1 MYFPHVCP
9 IGSDAARRAAILLL
23 GRLVAIHV
31 RDLLG
36 EGEAGVVARALERL
50 AGRED
55 DARAGDVGRD
65 VEFLRRVDAAR

>member
-9 IGSDAARRAAILLL
+9 IGSDAARRAATF
-23 GRLVAIHV
+23 LVDHLTIHV

-36 EGEAGVVARALERL
+36 KREAGVVARALERL

-65 VEFLRRVDAAR
+65 VEFLRRVDATR